1 MLKPHAVPPVTRSER
16 PIERPLST
24 FERYLSLWVFVA
36 IAAGTMIGWLW
47 PEVATFLDRLSYAQ
61 VSLPVAVC
69 LFFMMFPIMAKIDF
83 SRVRLAAANAR
94 PVGLTLVINWLIKP
108 FTMYAI
114 AYLFLGVLFRDLI
127 QGTELF
133 MGEQVPTYRSYIAGT
148 ILLGIAPCT
157 AMVLVWGYL
166 ARGNDAL
173 TLVMVGVNSLIMLF
187 LYAPLGKALLAIND
201 MPIPWLTIV
210 LSVLVYVGLP
220 LASGYVARRRI
231 VERKGEDYFQ
241 RRFLPALTPIAITAL
256 LVTLVVLFA
265 LKGEVLIEQPYDILL
280 IAIPLF
286 VQTVLIFVIGYFAA
300 RLLRIRYEDAAPA
313 AMIGA
318 SNHFEVAIATA
329 VVLFGLGSGAAV
341 ATVVGVLIE
350 VPVMLL
356 LVRIC
361 LRTRHWFH

>member
-1 MLKPHAVPPVTRSER
+1 MSASGIETPPL
-16 PIERPLST
+16 RPLSF
-24 FERYLSLWVFVA
+24 FERYLSLWVFLA
-36 IAAGTMIGWLW
+36 IAVGTLIGWLW
-47 PEVATFLDRLSYAQ
+47 PDVSGLLDRLSYAQ

-69 LFFMMFPIMAKIDF
+69 LFFMMFPIMTKIDF
-83 SRVRLAAANAR
+83 SRVRAAATNAR
-94 PVGLTLVINWLIKP
+94 PVALTLVINWLIKP

-127 QGTELF
+127 GGTELLL
-133 MGEQVPTYRSYIAGT
+133 GEQVPVYRSYIAGA

-187 LYAPLGKALLAIND
+187 LYAPLGKFLLAVND
-201 MPIPWLTIV
+201 LPIPWETIL
-210 LSVLVYVGLP
+210 LSVLIYVGLP
-220 LASGYVARRRI
+220 LLSGYVARKQI
-231 VERKGEDYFQ
+231 IARKGEAFFES
-241 RRFLPALTPIAITAL
+241 RFLPSLTPIAITAL

-265 LKGEVLIEQPYDILL
+265 LKGEVLINQPYDIAL
-280 IAIPLF
+280 IAVPLF
-286 VQTVLIFVIGYFAA
+286 IQTVVIFIIGYLAA
-300 RLLRIRYEDAAPA
+300 KLLKLKYEDAAPA

-329 VVLFGLGSGAAV
+329 VVLFGLGSGAAM

-361 LRTRHWFH
+361 LRTQHWFTHRKAV